1 MRIIKFRSY
10 NKIVGMEYNI
20 QDRSTFHKMLNNKNY
35 QIMQFTGLTDK
46 LGKEIYEG
54 DIIKYS
60 YPIGYSL
67 CEIKF
72 GIYDNGESYEDYEGG
87 NGWYFEEHKF
97 YYGRKTRGVNIYSL
111 ETGHYPLNTYECEV
125 IGNIYNNP
133 ELLKEKP

>member
-46 LGKEIYEG
+46 LGKEIYGG

-125 IGNIYNNP
+125 IGNVYENP
-133 ELLKEKP
+133 ELLKERL